1 MSQAMFALEPR
12 SPALQMISEVM
23 QDTLGVIGMDALT
36 PLVDAIGDLMV
47 GVPEEALPSF
57 GKIDPIRPQVPLP
70 HRVVRTS
77 DRKPVP
83 FFQSSQVGL
92 DSKALSRLLGSS
104 VLGVFQQLPIA
115 GKAGG
120 NSLKWA
126 TTRNGSWMP
135 GRKSGWTETGS
146 EASDLAPQCRLAH
159 DEGYGEQSEQ
169 RRE

>member
-1 MSQAMFALEPR
+1 
-12 SPALQMISEVM
+12 MISEVM

-70 HRVVRTS
+70 HCVVRTS

-104 VLGVFQQLPIA
+104 VLGVFQRVSIA
-115 GKAGG
+115 
-120 NSLKWA
+120 
-126 TTRNGSWMP
+126 
-135 GRKSGWTETGS
+135 
-146 EASDLAPQCRLAH
+146 
-159 DEGYGEQSEQ
+159 
-169 RRE
+169 